1 MNIEINMLKKL
12 ATYICMLLI
21 GGLGFLVNINSRDTI
36 NIGGNIVYAEFIP
49 CWNGV
54 RSNADGIC
62 PAAVDNA
69 DMQKMLQG
77 LVNGLN
83 IILDILTIIVT
94 PAMVLASWLMSPD
107 WTSGDIFQIR
117 PMIHDL
123 WVTVANITYFIY
135 AVLLIFIA
143 LATIFNSDK
152 YGYRQLLPKLAL
164 GILLVPLS
172 WWFIQFVIS
181 LSTVVTASVISIPM
195 EVVINYTK
203 DNKSSWW
210 TRPSIPEETKYSNGE
225 TDKDIDKKPCAPF
238 WPPSPNQKKCI
249 SPEQFIGKAWGM
261 YSNLMLYSFAV
272 FRFQDVKILNSS
284 GVYDKIYRTDHT
296 PRTHR
301 SSDVHRIWSPRSG
314 SRIHAHDAGYQAM
327 VLCDILTTHDAE
339 VRHRW
344 WSIRKGVKW
353 ELRSEGVHRS
363 RICPSTRRTCTL
375 FRSRDRI
382 CHDDPSEEYF

>member
-1 MNIEINMLKKL
+1 M
-12 ATYICMLLI
+12 
-21 GGLGFLVNINSRDTI
+21 
-36 NIGGNIVYAEFIP
+36 
-49 CWNGV
+49 

-238 WPPSPNQKKCI
+238 
-249 SPEQFIGKAWGM
+249 
-261 YSNLMLYSFAV
+261 
-272 FRFQDVKILNSS
+272 
-284 GVYDKIYRTDHT
+284 
-296 PRTHR
+296 
-301 SSDVHRIWSPRSG
+301 
-314 SRIHAHDAGYQAM
+314 
-327 VLCDILTTHDAE
+327 
-339 VRHRW
+339 
-344 WSIRKGVKW
+344 
-353 ELRSEGVHRS
+353 
-363 RICPSTRRTCTL
+363 
-375 FRSRDRI
+375 
-382 CHDDPSEEYF
+382 